1 VSNRG
6 PRRASR
12 RHTRSAD
19 TAAEKAAG
27 TRRNVLWRWRR
38 GFFLL
43 GLLAVLAFAGVG
55 YLLTQ
60 VPLPDKDP
68 PLLQTTF
75 ICADD
80 VTSGCNA
87 DNSLAQISGGVD
99 RVAVSYDQ
107 VPQVLVDAVV
117 SAEDR
122 TYFKHGGV
130 DPVGVGR
137 ALWADL
143 RDGGAQQGGS
153 TITQQYVKNV
163 YLSNERT
170 YTRKIKEAVLAVKL
184 ERELPKTEILGRYL
198 NTIYFGRGAYGVQAA
213 SKTYFAKDVEDLNLP
228 EAAYLAGLIRSPET
242 ADAARPDTDAQAVS
256 NHDTAARRRTSV
268 LDAML
273 LEGHITQ
280 EQRDAAVASGWDD
293 VLPRR
298 PAQTVGTLAHPELGT
313 QYFRDYVR
321 QWLTSS
327 GNFTDAEVVGGGL
340 RVYTTL
346 NYDMQQDAVDAV
358 QSTLGRPSD
367 PEAALVAIDTRGDVK
382 AMYGGRD
389 YLALQVN
396 LATGDGGSGRPAGST
411 FKAFAVAEALK
422 QGIGLETTYNAPG
435 QVTIEKA
442 NAGKDWKP
450 RNDDNANYGT
460 VDMVKATASSINT
473 YFAQLVMDINP
484 QNLASL
490 ATRMGVESDLQP
502 NASLV
507 LGTSNVTPLDMASG
521 YSTFMN
527 NGEHVKPSV
536 VTRVTDARGRVLYEA
551 PDKRQRVLSTE
562 ITDQVSWDLSGVIT
576 GGTGTGAAFGQ
587 PAAGKTG
594 TTQDHK
600 DAWFVGYTCKL
611 AAAVWTG
618 YVDGTPMD
626 NVRNRGPVFGG
637 TYAAPIWGKF
647 MARATKDMDSCPY
660 DRPEGVSGRVSS
672 ATNGTGV
679 IAARTSTTSTS
690 IVGSSTTSSS
700 TPASSTTST
709 STTPPPPPPPPSTTS
724 TTKRPLPP

>member
-1 VSNRG
+1 VSTRG
-6 PRRASR
+6 TRRAAR
-12 RHTRSAD
+12 RKTRS
-19 TAAEKAAG
+19 AEKAAG
-27 TRRNVLWRWRR
+27 TRRNLLWRWRR

-43 GLLAVLAFAGVG
+43 GLLAVLAIAGVA
-55 YLLTQ
+55 YLFSQ
-60 VPLPDKDP
+60 VPLPDRDP

-99 RVAVSYDQ
+99 RVTVTYDQ
-107 VPQVLVDAVV
+107 VPQVLVDAVL

-122 TYFKHGGV
+122 TYFRHGGV
-130 DPVGVGR
+130 DPVGVAR

-143 RDGGAQQGGS
+143 RSSGAEQGGS

-213 SKTYFAKDVEDLNLP
+213 SKTYFGKDVGDLNLP

-242 ADAARPDTDAQAVS
+242 ADVGRPPTDAQAAS
-256 NHDTAARRRTSV
+256 GRQTAVFRRTSV

-273 LEGHITQ
+273 AEGYITASQ
-280 EQRDAAVASGWDD
+280 HDAAVAAGWDD

-298 PAQTVGTLAHPELGT
+298 QAQTSGTVAHPELGT

-346 NYDMQQDAVDAV
+346 NYDMQKDAVDAV
-358 QSTLGRPSD
+358 QSTLGRPDD
-367 PEAALVAIDTRGDVK
+367 PQSALVAVDTRGDVK

-389 YLALQVN
+389 YNALQVN
-396 LATGDGGSGRPAGST
+396 LATGDGGAGRPAGST

-422 QGIGLETTYNAPG
+422 QGIGLETTYNAPS
-435 QVTIEKA
+435 QVTIKNA

-450 RNDDNANYGT
+450 RNDDNANYGQ

-490 ATRMGVESDLQP
+490 ANRMGVASDLQP

-507 LGTSNVTPLDMASG
+507 LGTSNVTPLDMAAG

-527 NGEHVKPSV
+527 SGERVKPSV
-536 VTRVTDARGRVLYEA
+536 VTRVTDAHGRVLYEA
-551 PDKRQRVLSTE
+551 PTKRERVLSSD

-594 TTQDHK
+594 TTEDHK
-600 DAWFVGYTCKL
+600 DAWFVGYTCKVT
-611 AAAVWTG
+611 AAVWNG
-618 YVDGTPMD
+618 FVDDSPMN

-647 MARATKDMDSCPY
+647 MAKATKDLDSCPY
-660 DRPEGVSGRVSS
+660 DRPGNVSGRVNTV
-672 ATNGTGV
+672 TNGTGV
-679 IAARTSTTSTS
+679 VGTAGSTTST
-690 IVGSSTTSSS
+690 VGDAST
-700 TPASSTTST
+700 TTST
-709 STTPPPPPPPPSTTS
+709 SAPVSSSSTTS
-724 TTKRPLPP
+724 TTKPTPTTSTPPPTTATTKPPAPP